1 MRTAAH
7 YIRKDGPES
16 RIIDT
21 RVMREILQRIE
32 AGQRGGGGKRRRH
45 LGGEE
50 ARPLSSRRS
59 RVAYSDRV

>member
-1 MRTAAH
+1 MRTAAR

-32 AGQRGGGGKRRRH
+32 ASQRDG
-45 LGGEE
+45 
-50 ARPLSSRRS
+50 APS
-59 RVAYSDRV
+59 A